1 VTILIAI
8 FNESFSSIIS
18 NAHEE
23 FLFLMCIKTVEEIQS
38 DELFEYMPPFN
49 LFQVAV
55 LLPLKQVIP
64 AKMFL
69 KLNRAIMCIVFFPF
83 LLLIYL
89 WEVFSFRLN
98 KDNTQQVMVQRT
110 GSIKPMYR
118 RTLFRARTR
127 SSTAVPR
134 ISLASAVPPSELPEG
149 PSTFINIEEDAG
161 GKYGS
166 TSRVGKQKQEG
177 SSATLFESP
186 TEEFVETATS
196 TSRTYDKDAQ
206 LAEIKQRCE
215 ALEAQIQQ
223 LLAIVREIK

>member
-1 VTILIAI
+1 
-8 FNESFSSIIS
+8 
-18 NAHEE
+18 
-23 FLFLMCIKTVEEIQS
+23 
-38 DELFEYMPPFN
+38 
-49 LFQVAV
+49 
-55 LLPLKQVIP
+55 
-64 AKMFL
+64 
-69 KLNRAIMCIVFFPF
+69 VFFPF